1 MHMLSVEGTSKM
13 RATHRYLV
21 TVLAV
26 AIMVM
31 GMAIPAFAGPEG
43 TLVAKINSSRAA
55 NGLAP
60 LETYWDLTDDARAHS
75 SRMMDRGEIY
85 HNTSLSSVT
94 GVWQKLGENVGMGVD
109 LSALHSAFMNS
120 SSHRGN
126 ILGDY
131 NYVGVGVKTDAA
143 GVNWVTVVFMK
154 AAPGLNGGTTTTTT
168 QPPATTTTTGQ
179 PPATTTT
186 TAQPPVATT
195 AASTSPTTSTA
206 QPQGTTTATQAPT
219 AVKALTKTMSASSDI
234 DRVLIG
240 MSGKLNIWD

>member
-1 MHMLSVEGTSKM
+1 MQ
-13 RATHRYLV
+13 ATHRYVIAVMAV
-21 TVLAV
+21 TV
-26 AIMVM
+26 MVM
-31 GMAIPAFAGPEG
+31 GMAIPAIAGPEG
-43 TLVAKINSSRAA
+43 TLVSKINSSRAA

-85 HNTSLSSVT
+85 HNPSLGSVT

-109 LSALHSAFMNS
+109 LNALHGAFMNS

-131 NYVGVGVKTDAA
+131 NYVGVGVKTDPA

-154 AAPGLNGGTTTTTT
+154 AAPGLNGGSTTTTS
-168 QPPATTTTTGQ
+168 QPPATTTTTSPPPTTTTSQPQATTTTTSPPATTTTSQ

-186 TAQPPVATT
+186 T
-195 AASTSPTTSTA
+195 TS
-206 QPQGTTTATQAPT
+206 APT
-219 AVKALTKTMSASSDI
+219 AVEAAMNDASASPSVSPGI
-234 DRVLIG
+234 DRLLVG
-240 MSGKLNIWD
+240 VCGKLNIWD

>member
-1 MHMLSVEGTSKM
+1 M
-13 RATHRYLV
+13 RTTHRYLV

-26 AIMVM
+26 TVMVM

-43 TLVAKINSSRAA
+43 TLVGKINSSRVA

-60 LETYWDLTDDARAHS
+60 LETYWDLKDDARAHS

-85 HNTSLSSVT
+85 HNPSLSSVT

-109 LSALHSAFMNS
+109 LNALHSAFMSS

-131 NYVGVGVKTDAA
+131 NYVGVGVKTDGA
-143 GVNWVTVVFMK
+143 GVHWVTVVFMK
-154 AAPGLNGGTTTTTT
+154 ASPGLNGGTTTTTT
-168 QPPATTTTTGQ
+168 TSPPATTTTTTTTS

-186 TAQPPVATT
+186 QSQTTTTTTQPSVTT
-195 AASTSPTTSTA
+195 TTTS
-206 QPQGTTTATQAPT
+206 APT
-219 AVKALTKTMSASSDI
+219 AVKASTEGGPASFGVDQV
-234 DRVLIG
+234 RIG
-240 MSGKLNIWD
+240 IAGKLNIWD

>member
-1 MHMLSVEGTSKM
+1 M

-26 AIMVM
+26 TIMVM

-55 NGLAP
+55 SGLAP

-75 SRMMDRGEIY
+75 ARMMDRGEIY

-109 LSALHSAFMNS
+109 LNSLHSAFMAS

-131 NYVGVGVKTDAA
+131 NYVGVGVKADAA

-154 AAPGLNGGTTTTTT
+154 AAPGLNGGSTTTTTQPPVPTTTTTT
-168 QPPATTTTTGQ
+168 QPPVPTTTTT
-179 PPATTTT
+179 T
-186 TAQPPVATT
+186 QPPVATT

-206 QPQGTTTATQAPT
+206 QPQTTTTATQAPT
-219 AVKALTKTMSASSDI
+219 AVKALTKSMSASSGI
-234 DRVLIG
+234 DRVRIG
-240 MSGKLNIWD
+240 ISGKLNIWD